1 MGFESSQSV
10 DPWTPL
16 WQTGTGSSCFE
27 GSETE
32 LHLTRLW
39 DEHVDTLP
47 EKARM
52 LDLAT
57 GNGTVARICAA
68 RAAACKNQL
77 KIDAVDA
84 AEIDPATC
92 QPDPEQLLSHI
103 HFHGKTRL
111 EALPFRDGTFTSVV
125 SQFGFEYACET
136 RAAAEVARVLI
147 PSGHLCL
154 VIHAKAGA
162 VARDIGLRLMRMHG
176 VLAENGPVSLVLE
189 LVRAYEVGDV
199 STIDSKSQHLS
210 VALELIKRFRSHPLP
225 DDSALY
231 YGFESLLLW
240 AHRRRYKPID
250 LRRSIEDGWSN
261 INDMAIRQELML
273 GAVRDRK
280 DLERL
285 QQLFSRLGLVPDKLE
300 KVRDKHDVQ
309 IAWKLDASK
318 PA

>member
-1 MGFESSQSV
+1 MIQ
-10 DPWTPL
+10 
-16 WQTGTGSSCFE
+16 
-27 GSETE
+27 
-32 LHLTRLW
+32 
-39 DEHVDTLP
+39 
-47 EKARM
+47 
-52 LDLAT
+52 
-57 GNGTVARICAA
+57 
-68 RAAACKNQL
+68 
-77 KIDAVDA
+77 
-84 AEIDPATC
+84 
-92 QPDPEQLLSHI
+92 I

-136 RAAAEVARVLI
+136 RAAAEVARVLT

-162 VARDIGLRLMRMHG
+162 VARDIGLRLNRMHG

-189 LVRAYEVGDV
+189 LVRAYEAGDI

-210 VALELIKRFRSHPLP
+210 VALELIKRFRSQPLP

-231 YGFESLLLW
+231 YGYESLLLW
-240 AHRRRYKPID
+240 AHRRRYKPVD

-273 GAVRDRK
+273 GAVRGRK

-285 QQLFSRLGLVPDKLE
+285 QQRFSSFGLVPEKLE
-300 KVRDKHDVQ
+300 KVRDKYDVQ
-309 IAWKLDASK
+309 IAWRLDASK